1 MSPTKILAFS
11 ASTRK
16 ESWNRKLV
24 RVAAQGATA
33 AGAEV
38 TLLNLAEHEL
48 PIYNGDNE
56 AAQGM
61 PVAARK
67 LYDIFCAHQAF
78 LISSPEYNGGF
89 PGLLKNSLDW
99 LTRPIPGEKPFAAFA
114 NKPAAIMA
122 ASPGAY
128 GGVRMLPSLRQFLS
142 HLQMIV
148 LPQQHAL
155 GKAAEAFDDAGNLKD
170 EKASASVKGLGERVA
185 KAAVALAQI

>member
-1 MSPTKILAFS
+1 MPAPKILAFS

-16 ESWNRKLV
+16 ESWNRKLI

-38 TLLNLAEHEL
+38 TVLDLAEFSL
-48 PIYNGDNE
+48 PIYNGDDE
-56 AAQGM
+56 AANGM
-61 PVAARK
+61 PAIARK
-67 LYDIFCAHQAF
+67 LFDVFKTHQGF

-89 PGLLKNSLDW
+89 PGMLKNHLDW
-99 LTRPIPGEKPFAAFA
+99 LTRPIQGEKPFAAFA

-122 ASPGAY
+122 ASPGAF
-128 GGVRMLPSLRQFLS
+128 GGIRMLPSLRHYLS

-155 GKAAEAFDDAGNLKD
+155 AKAAEAFDDAGNLKD
-170 EKASASVKGLGERVA
+170 EKAAASVKGLGERVA
-185 KAAVALAQI
+185 KMAGALAAI